1 MKVAITGGTGF
12 VGSKLVKALQA
23 QGHELV
29 VLTRDTARARR
40 VFPESAFPKVTL
52 VAYTPQSS
60 GPWQAAISGCDGV
73 VNLAGAPISE
83 RWTPAH
89 KKAIMDSRKVGT
101 EKIVE
106 AIAQAESKP
115 SVLVSASA
123 IGYYGTSPT
132 RTFDESGR
140 PDDSDFLSRVC
151 QAWEAEA
158 SKVKEIEGVRL
169 VIPRIGIVLGEG
181 GALGRMLTPF
191 RLFAGGPIGSGQ
203 QWFSW
208 IHIDDLV
215 ALLVKALTDSH
226 MSGVYNATAPNPV
239 RMGEACEALGQA
251 LNRPS
256 WLPVPDFVIEALL
269 GDGAVVVL
277 EGQQVVPRH
286 LTEAGF
292 TYQYPTVDQAM
303 KAVVEAL

>member
-12 VGSKLVKALQA
+12 VGSKLVKKLQQA
-23 QGHELV
+23 GHEV
-29 VLTRDTARARR
+29 VVFSRDAARARR
-40 VFPESAFPKVTL
+40 VFPETAFPNVTV

-60 GPWQAAISGCDGV
+60 GPWQTSISGCDGV

-83 RWTPAH
+83 RWTSAH
-89 KKAIMDSRKVGT
+89 KKAMMDSRKIGT
-101 EKIVE
+101 EKVVE

-123 IGYYGTSPT
+123 IGYYGTSET
-132 RTFDESGR
+132 RTFDESSN
-140 PDDSDFLSRVC
+140 PDDADFLSQVC
-151 QAWEAEA
+151 QAWEAAA
-158 SKVKEIEGVRL
+158 SKVKDVEGVRL
-169 VIPRIGIVLGEG
+169 VIPRIGIVLGKG
-181 GALGRMLTPF
+181 GALERMLTPF
-191 RLFAGGPIGSGQ
+191 RLFAGGPIGSGR

-215 ALLVKALTDSH
+215 ALLMKALTDPA
-226 MSGVYNATAPNPV
+226 MEGVYNATAPHPV
-239 RMGEACEALGQA
+239 RMGKACEALGQA

-277 EGQQVVPRH
+277 EGQEVLPKH
-286 LTEAGF
+286 LKETDF
-292 TYQYPTVDQAM
+292 TFQYPTIDQAM
-303 KAVVEAL
+303 RAVVASL

>member
-12 VGSKLVKALQA
+12 VGSKLVKKLQQA
-23 QGHELV
+23 GHEV
-29 VLTRDTARARR
+29 VVFSRDAARARR
-40 VFPESAFPKVTL
+40 VFPETAFPNVTV

-60 GPWQAAISGCDGV
+60 GPWQTSISGCDGV

-89 KKAIMDSRKVGT
+89 KKAMMDSRKIGT
-101 EKIVE
+101 EKVIE

-123 IGYYGTSPT
+123 IGYYGTSET
-132 RTFDESGR
+132 QTFYESSN
-140 PDDSDFLSRVC
+140 PDDADFLSQVC

-158 SKVKEIEGVRL
+158 SKVKDIEGVRL
-169 VIPRIGIVLGEG
+169 VIPRIGIVLGKG
-181 GALGRMLTPF
+181 GALERMLTPF
-191 RLFAGGPIGSGQ
+191 RLFAGGPIGSGR

-215 ALLVKALTDSH
+215 ALLMKALTDPA
-226 MSGVYNATAPNPV
+226 MEGVYNATAPNPV
-239 RMGEACEALGQA
+239 RMGKACEALGQA

-277 EGQQVVPRH
+277 EGQEVLPKH
-286 LTEAGF
+286 LKETDF
-292 TYQYPTVDQAM
+292 TFQYPTIDQAM
-303 KAVVEAL
+303 RAVVASL